1 MAIPI
6 EINTKRKTMLNQTL
20 IHIHRKLKLPLDS
33 IIKVVQKRHGSIYV
47 YYNDGKSVR
56 PKIAIAKQGMSN
68 LLTIINT
75 ARIMQGKQ
83 PILGIYEK

>member
-1 MAIPI
+1 MNNPI
-6 EINTKRKTMLNQTL
+6 L
-20 IHIHRKLKLPLDS
+20 IHINRKYHVPLDQ
-33 IIKVVQKRHGSIYV
+33 IIKIVQKKHGSVYV
-47 YYNDGKSVR
+47 YFNDGKSQR

-75 ARIMQGKQ
+75 AHIMQGKQ